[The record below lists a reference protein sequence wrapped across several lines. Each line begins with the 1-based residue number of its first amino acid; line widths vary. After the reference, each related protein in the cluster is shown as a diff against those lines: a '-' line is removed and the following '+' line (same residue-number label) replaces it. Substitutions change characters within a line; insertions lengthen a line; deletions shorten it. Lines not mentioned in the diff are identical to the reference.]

1 MNKKKFVVLLILI
14 IAIFII
20 VFAICESLKPKIYI
34 IAKIEGYISDFIIDK
49 DMNAYICGD
58 FSKFN
63 KYKISNNSKNI
74 IKISL
79 NGKIDNNFDQRK
91 IFGDKINLSIQKIF
105 SLGNGQFIVI
115 SDYLENLKSKTAIMK
130 IDSELNKINELV
142 SNSFIVNAIA
152 IQDDGKILIGGK
164 IYDIHDY
171 YPFHIIRLNEDLTI
185 DKSFDTSGGF
195 NKQVYDIIYKDSKI
209 YIAGEFSSYKG
220 VDVGRIV
227 RLNLDGSIDN
237 SFVAP
242 KGANSDIF
250 DIDID
255 EKGNIFIAGMFKY
268 FDDKQRVAIAR
279 VNKDGKLDE
288 KFNPIKS
295 IKSYLEESGDA
306 SYTNTYE
313 FLPMINK
320 IIYNDK
326 KIIIAGNFSRINDIE
341 KYKLARIGKNLKI
354 DKSFKL
360 SLIDILK
367 KAYTKDVQSLKEIA
381 KQAYIS
387 KMFALNKNIYLISI
401 VFPSNSLL
409 VKIKVR

>member
-1 MNKKKFVVLLILI
+1 MNKKKFIVFLILI
-14 IAIFII
+14 IATFII
-20 VFAICESLKPKIYI
+20 VFAICESLKPKIYK

-79 NGKIDNNFDQRK
+79 NGKIDNSFDQRK

-105 SLGNGQFIVI
+105 SLGNGRFILI
-115 SDYLENLKSKTAIMK
+115 YDYLENLKSKTAIAK

-152 IQDDGKILIGGK
+152 MQDDGKILIGGK
-164 IYDIHDY
+164 IYDIGDY
-171 YPFHIIRLNEDLTI
+171 YPFHIIRLNEDLII
-185 DKSFDTSGGF
+185 DKTFDTNGGF
-195 NKQVYDIIYKDSKI
+195 NKQIYDIIYKDSKI
-209 YIAGEFSSYKG
+209 YVAGEFSSYKG
-220 VDVGRIV
+220 VDVGRII

-237 SFVAP
+237 SFAVQ

-255 EKGNIFIAGMFKY
+255 EKGNIYSAGMFKY

-279 VNKDGKLDE
+279 INKDGKLDE

-295 IKSYLEESGDA
+295 IKSYLEESGDT
-306 SYTNTYE
+306 SFTNTYD
-313 FLPMINK
+313 FLPVINK
-320 IIYNDK
+320 IIYDNK
-326 KIIIAGNFSRINDIE
+326 KIIIAGNFSRINEIE
-341 KYKLARIGKNLKI
+341 KYKLARIGKNLKL
-354 DKSFKL
+354 DKSFNL
-360 SLIDILK
+360 SLIDIIK
-367 KAYTKDVQSLKEIA
+367 KAYSKDSRILSDIIK
-381 KQAYIS
+381 KAYINKIMLLS
-387 KMFALNKNIYLISI
+387 KNTYLISI